1 MGCTASNIYI
11 HKKTYMV
18 HVYILF
24 LKDKLI
30 QNGHKVIMVLSDS
43 LRDLDKLNYCEY
55 SKYQLCS

>member
-1 MGCTASNIYI
+1 
-11 HKKTYMV
+11 MV